1 MVVFRDVRVVGLAP
15 DCFDVI
21 GVANN
26 VACHVCNC
34 VALGVHSARAGGSLL
49 AQEGLVPRIGIEQ
62 AVLFTVA
69 AVRRSHGCRQRIVL
83 IL

>member
-1 MVVFRDVRVVGLAP
+1 MYLDVLVVVLAP

-21 GVANN
+21 DVANH

-34 VALGVHSARAGGSLL
+34 VALGVHVLPAVGSML
-49 AQEGLVPRIGIEQ
+49 AQEGLVPRIGKEV
-62 AVLFTVA
+62 AVFFTVA